1 MGFTPHQARTQRQ
14 LPHQN
19 LFFGFAI
26 TILTLA
32 VIGWLCYELIL
43 APASTGESPSARG
56 TLHEPPALNLVVQA
70 EPREVRYQKMRR
82 AMVSDQLKSRGVN
95 DQKVLDAM
103 GRVPRELFVPETLQE
118 NAYADR
124 ALPIGHGQTISQPL
138 IVAMMTQLARP
149 TPVAK
154 ALDVGTGSGYQ
165 AAILAELVDEVYS
178 IEILEPLAN
187 EARDR
192 LQTLGYKNVEVR
204 HGDGYR
210 GWPEHAPFDLIIL
223 AAAPDHVPEPLVEQ
237 LKPGGQLVLPVGARF
252 FQRLVVMEKQLDGTT
267 VRRNIEAVA
276 FVPMTGEAETKPG
289 R

>member
-1 MGFTPHQARTQRQ
+1 MRFTPHQARTQRQ
-14 LPHQN
+14 LPRQN

-26 TILTLA
+26 TLLALA

-43 APASTGESPSARG
+43 VPASTREPPSARG
-56 TLHEPPALNLVVQA
+56 KLRDPPALNFVA
-70 EPREVRYQKMRR
+70 ETESPELRYQQLRA
-82 AMVSDQLKSRGVN
+82 AMVAEQLKSRGVN

-103 GRVPRELFVPETLQE
+103 GRVPRELFVPEKLRAS
-118 NAYADR
+118 AYADR
-124 ALPIGHGQTISQPL
+124 PLPIGHGQTISQPL
-138 IVAMMTQLARP
+138 IVAVMTQFSRP
-149 TPVAK
+149 TPSAK

-178 IEILEPLAN
+178 IEILKPLAD

-210 GWPEHAPFDLIIL
+210 GWPEQAPFDLIIV

-237 LKPGGQLVLPVGARF
+237 LKPGGQLVLPVGGRF
-252 FQRLVVMEKQLDGTT
+252 FQRLVVLEKQLDGTA
-267 VRRNIEAVA
+267 VRRNVEPVA
-276 FVPMTGEAETKPG
+276 FVPMTGEAESKSD